1 MTQQII
7 LTLTQLAF
15 LFLFYLLYKD
25 ISLIRMRLLK
35 LEKKRIDDGE
45 ILINSI
51 QALQTL
57 CKTLSDYTI
66 KHERALEEM
75 QRQECRIVQ

>member
-1 MTQQII
+1 
-7 LTLTQLAF
+7 
-15 LFLFYLLYKD
+15 
-25 ISLIRMRLLK
+25 MRLLK